1 MKVTVDEYAN
11 QQSISIS
18 TARKRLNEMVEA
30 GAATVSHGVIIDHRS
45 MKRGA
50 RNQNVAI
57 RGNQYQ
63 IQNEGD
69 L

>member
-1 MKVTVDEYAN
+1 MNVTVAEYAS
-11 QQSISIS
+11 QQGISIS
-18 TARKRLNEMVEA
+18 TARKRLNAMVEA
-30 GAATVSHGVIIDHRS
+30 GSATVSFGVIIDHRS

-63 IQNEGD
+63 ISQEGN